1 MHHIC
6 RRGGGFSRSQP
17 GENSRSGEMETESP
31 ITTPHP
37 FSAES
42 GMRGP
47 KLLLRHARLRCCISG
62 VAVGD
67 DEDRNGKGWLR

>member
-1 MHHIC
+1 
-6 RRGGGFSRSQP
+6 
-17 GENSRSGEMETESP
+17 METKGP
-31 ITTPHP
+31 IATSHP
-37 FSAES
+37 FSAKS